1 MIADGVIINLVEPG
15 TALALLMNLLIEYEE
30 SSGYKINVSK
40 TLTFNFSPSLLIRQI
55 YNLKWDAKYMKYLG
69 ITVLDYGIFS
79 KFYQ

>member
-40 TLTFNFSPSLLIRQI
+40 TYSNI
-55 YNLKWDAKYMKYLG
+55 
-69 ITVLDYGIFS
+69 
-79 KFYQ
+79 